1 MVYAITIYDINDIV
15 YAMDIY
21 DINDIVYEIYDIKDI
36 LIWKI
41 TCILDSFCGN
51 QI

>member
-21 DINDIVYEIYDIKDI
+21 NINDIVYEIYYIKDI
-36 LIWKI
+36 LI
-41 TCILDSFCGN
+41 
-51 QI
+51 

>member
-36 LIWKI
+36 LI
-41 TCILDSFCGN
+41 
-51 QI
+51 